1 MKKIKN
7 KNGVCWCRGQFRVIF
22 MELNTFFNVQER
34 NGQNI
39 LCMTSSGASA
49 NVATLGDICLL

>member
-1 MKKIKN
+1 MLVWTIP
-7 KNGVCWCRGQFRVIF
+7 CDFF

-34 NGQNI
+34 NGQNN